1 MRKLLCSSL
10 VVAILSGCASQEFK
24 DSVAFNES
32 VHQSITELS
41 SPTQYKKVGFITKP
55 PMVLSPIV
63 ESANTDWL
71 KEPSGINAVD
81 LPLSVVL
88 ESIMSD
94 VNIPV
99 HFSKDVQPSKLV
111 TLNFSSTRQGVLN
124 SLSKESGYGIEFKN
138 DRLEISK
145 YITRVFTLNIPSGDM
160 SGQLGSQGTTSGE
173 DSARIEGQFLNVEY
187 KEMKYVEEIAASLE
201 KVLGG
206 GELAKQSIAVSPA
219 LSSVTVKAT
228 IDQMQ
233 DIEQIINHYQ
243 KELSKQVTLD
253 IQMIEFR
260 SNLGTERGIDW
271 NIVKDTGNGLLQ
283 FFVPGTSTISEGAG
297 YGLAFTGTGKWTGT
311 ESFIKVLEKQG
322 SVSTQTPITAMVL
335 NNQPAKITQ
344 QNQIPYIYEASSES
358 SEGVISASVTR
369 KVEVEGVDMM
379 VNTIVQ
385 DEYVSLRISGQLQKI
400 TNRSTESVGD
410 INLGMLSTQKSEI
423 TFANKLRYG
432 QTYVIASVK
441 QASTTAEQT
450 KSFWLELFGGT
461 GTRSDAIETLVL
473 LTPRK
478 VQ

>member
-1 MRKLLCSSL
+1 MRKLLCGSL

-24 DSVAFNES
+24 DTLAANEA
-32 VHQSITELS
+32 VHQNITELS
-41 SPTQYKKVGFITKP
+41 SQTLYKKVGIITKP
-55 PMVLSPIV
+55 PMTLNPIV
-63 ESANTDWL
+63 ESVNTDWL
-71 KEPSGINAVD
+71 KKPSSVNAVE
-81 LPLSVVL
+81 LPFSVVL
-88 ESIMSD
+88 ENLMSD
-94 VNIPV
+94 VNIPIY
-99 HFSKDVQPSKLV
+99 FSKDVQPSTPI
-111 TLNFSSTRQGVLN
+111 TLNFSSTRQDVLN
-124 SLSKESGYGIEFKN
+124 SLSKESGYGIEFQN

-145 YITRVFTLNIPSGDM
+145 YITRVFTLNIPSGSM

-173 DSARIEGQFLNVEY
+173 DSARVEGQFLNIEY
-187 KEMKYVEEIAASLE
+187 SDVGIVEEIADSLE

-206 GELAKQSIAVSPA
+206 GELAKQSISVSPA

-233 DIEQIINHYQ
+233 DIEYVIDHYQ
-243 KELSKQVTLD
+243 RELSKQVTID

-283 FFVPGTSTISEGAG
+283 FFIPGTSTISEGAG

-311 ESFIKVLEKQG
+311 QSFIKVLEQQG
-322 SVSTQTPITAMVL
+322 SVATQTPITAMIL
-335 NNQPAKITQ
+335 SNQPAKVTQ
-344 QNQIPYIYEASSES
+344 QHIIPYIYEASSES

-369 KVEVEGVDMM
+369 KTEVEGVDMM
-379 VNTIVQ
+379 INTIVQ

-400 TNRSTESVGD
+400 TNRSTEKVGD
-410 INLGMLSTQKSEI
+410 IALGMLSTQKSEI

-441 QASTTAEQT
+441 QATTTAEQT
-450 KSFWLELFGGT
+450 KSFWMEWFGGT
-461 GTRSDAIETLVL
+461 GTRNETIETLVL

>member
-24 DSVAFNES
+24 DSVAFNDS
-32 VHQSITELS
+32 VHKNITELS
-41 SPTQYKKVGFITKP
+41 SPNQYKKVGFITKP

-88 ESIMSD
+88 ESIMND
-94 VNIPV
+94 VNIPI
-99 HFSKDVQPSKLV
+99 HFSKDVQPSQLV
-111 TLNFSSTRQGVLN
+111 TLNFSSTRQDVLN
-124 SLSKESGYGIEFKN
+124 SLS
-138 DRLEISK
+138 
-145 YITRVFTLNIPSGDM
+145 YITRVFTLNIPSGSM
-160 SGQLGSQGTTSGE
+160 SGQLGSQGSTSGE

-233 DIEQIINHYQ
+233 DIEQVINHYQ

-400 TNRSTESVGD
+400 TGRSTESVGD

-441 QASTTAEQT
+441 QNSTTAEQT

-461 GTRSDAIETLVL
+461 GSRNDAIETLVL

>member
-1 MRKLLCSSL
+1 MRKLLCGSL

-24 DSVAFNES
+24 DTLAANEA
-32 VHQSITELS
+32 VHQNITELS
-41 SPTQYKKVGFITKP
+41 SQTLYKKVGIITKP
-55 PMVLSPIV
+55 PMTLNPIV
-63 ESANTDWL
+63 ESVNTDWL
-71 KEPSGINAVD
+71 KKPSSVNAVE
-81 LPLSVVL
+81 LPFSVVL
-88 ESIMSD
+88 ENLMSD
-94 VNIPV
+94 VNIPIY
-99 HFSKDVQPSKLV
+99 FSKDVQPSTPI
-111 TLNFSSTRQGVLN
+111 TLNFSSTRQDVLN
-124 SLSKESGYGIEFKN
+124 SLSKESGYGIEFQN
-138 DRLEISK
+138 NRLEISK
-145 YITRVFTLNIPSGDM
+145 YITRVFTLNIPSGSM

-173 DSARIEGQFLNVEY
+173 DSARVEGQFLNIEY
-187 KEMKYVEEIAASLE
+187 SDVGIVEEIADSLE

-206 GELAKQSIAVSPA
+206 GELAKQSISVSPA

-233 DIEQIINHYQ
+233 DIEYVIDHYQ
-243 KELSKQVTLD
+243 RELSKQVTID

-283 FFVPGTSTISEGAG
+283 FFIPGTSTISEGAG

-311 ESFIKVLEKQG
+311 QSFIKVLEQQG
-322 SVSTQTPITAMVL
+322 SVATQTPITAMIL
-335 NNQPAKITQ
+335 SNQPAKVTQ
-344 QNQIPYIYEASSES
+344 QHIIPYIYEASSES

-369 KVEVEGVDMM
+369 KTEVEGVDMM
-379 VNTIVQ
+379 INTIVQ

-400 TNRSTESVGD
+400 TNRSTEKVGD
-410 INLGMLSTQKSEI
+410 IALGMLSTQKSEI

-441 QASTTAEQT
+441 QATTTAEQT
-450 KSFWLELFGGT
+450 KSFWMEWFGGT
-461 GTRSDAIETLVL
+461 GTRNETIETLVL

>member
-1 MRKLLCSSL
+1 MRKLLCGSL

-24 DSVAFNES
+24 DTLASNEA
-32 VHQSITELS
+32 VHQNITDLS
-41 SPTQYKKVGFITKP
+41 SQTLYKKVGIITKP
-55 PMVLSPIV
+55 PMTLNPIV
-63 ESANTDWL
+63 ESVNTDWL
-71 KEPSGINAVD
+71 KKPSSVNAVE
-81 LPLSVVL
+81 LPFSVVL
-88 ESIMSD
+88 ENLMSD
-94 VNIPV
+94 VNIPIY
-99 HFSKDVQPSKLV
+99 FSKDVQPSTPI
-111 TLNFSSTRQGVLN
+111 TLNFSSTRQDVLN
-124 SLSKESGYGIEFKN
+124 SLSKESGYGIEFQN

-145 YITRVFTLNIPSGDM
+145 YITRVFTLNIPSGSM

-173 DSARIEGQFLNVEY
+173 DSARVEGQFLNIEY
-187 KEMKYVEEIAASLE
+187 SDVGIVEEIADSLE

-206 GELAKQSIAVSPA
+206 GELAKQSISVSPA

-233 DIEQIINHYQ
+233 DIEYVIDHYQ
-243 KELSKQVTLD
+243 RELSKQVTID

-283 FFVPGTSTISEGAG
+283 FFIPGTSTISEGAG

-311 ESFIKVLEKQG
+311 QSFIKVLEQQG
-322 SVSTQTPITAMVL
+322 SVATQTPITAMIL
-335 NNQPAKITQ
+335 SNQPAKVTQ
-344 QNQIPYIYEASSES
+344 QHIIPYIYEASSES

-379 VNTIVQ
+379 INTIVQ

-400 TNRSTESVGD
+400 TNRSTEKVGD
-410 INLGMLSTQKSEI
+410 IALGMLSTQKSEI

-441 QASTTAEQT
+441 QATTTAEQT
-450 KSFWLELFGGT
+450 KSFWMEWFGGT
-461 GTRSDAIETLVL
+461 GTRNETIETLVL

>member
-1 MRKLLCSSL
+1 MRKLLCGSL

-24 DSVAFNES
+24 DTLAANEA
-32 VHQSITELS
+32 VHQNITELS
-41 SPTQYKKVGFITKP
+41 SQTLYKKVGIITKP
-55 PMVLSPIV
+55 PMTLNPIV
-63 ESANTDWL
+63 ESVNTDWL
-71 KEPSGINAVD
+71 KKPSSVNAVE
-81 LPLSVVL
+81 LPFSVVL
-88 ESIMSD
+88 ENLMSD
-94 VNIPV
+94 VNIPIY
-99 HFSKDVQPSKLV
+99 FSKDVQPSTPI
-111 TLNFSSTRQGVLN
+111 TLNFSSTRQDVLN
-124 SLSKESGYGIEFKN
+124 SLSKESGYGIEFQN

-145 YITRVFTLNIPSGDM
+145 YITRVFTLNIPSGSM

-173 DSARIEGQFLNVEY
+173 DSARVEGQFLNIEY
-187 KEMKYVEEIAASLE
+187 SDVGIVEEIADSLE

-206 GELAKQSIAVSPA
+206 GELAKQSISVSPA

-233 DIEQIINHYQ
+233 DIEYVIDHYQ
-243 KELSKQVTLD
+243 RELSKQVTID

-283 FFVPGTSTISEGAG
+283 FFIPGTSTISEGAG

-311 ESFIKVLEKQG
+311 QSFIKVLEQQG
-322 SVSTQTPITAMVL
+322 SVATQTPITAMIL
-335 NNQPAKITQ
+335 SNQPAKVTQ
-344 QNQIPYIYEASSES
+344 QHIIPYIYEASSES

-379 VNTIVQ
+379 INTIVQ

-400 TNRSTESVGD
+400 TNRSTEKVGD
-410 INLGMLSTQKSEI
+410 IALGMLSTQKSEI

-441 QASTTAEQT
+441 QATTTAEQT
-450 KSFWLELFGGT
+450 KSFWMEWFGGT
-461 GTRSDAIETLVL
+461 GTRNETIETLVL

>member
-1 MRKLLCSSL
+1 
-10 VVAILSGCASQEFK
+10 
-24 DSVAFNES
+24 
-32 VHQSITELS
+32 
-41 SPTQYKKVGFITKP
+41 
-55 PMVLSPIV
+55 
-63 ESANTDWL
+63 
-71 KEPSGINAVD
+71 
-81 LPLSVVL
+81 
-88 ESIMSD
+88 
-94 VNIPV
+94 
-99 HFSKDVQPSKLV
+99 
-111 TLNFSSTRQGVLN
+111 
-124 SLSKESGYGIEFKN
+124 
-138 DRLEISK
+138 
-145 YITRVFTLNIPSGDM
+145 
-160 SGQLGSQGTTSGE
+160 
-173 DSARIEGQFLNVEY
+173 
-187 KEMKYVEEIAASLE
+187 
-201 KVLGG
+201 
-206 GELAKQSIAVSPA
+206 
-219 LSSVTVKAT
+219 
-228 IDQMQ
+228 MQ
-233 DIEQIINHYQ
+233 DIEQVINHYQ

>member
-1 MRKLLCSSL
+1 MRKLLCGSL
-10 VVAILSGCASQEFK
+10 VVAILSGCASQDFK
-24 DSVAFNES
+24 DTLAANEA
-32 VHQSITELS
+32 VHQNITELS
-41 SPTQYKKVGFITKP
+41 SQTLYKKVGIITKP
-55 PMVLSPIV
+55 PMTLNPIV
-63 ESANTDWL
+63 ESVNTDWL
-71 KEPSGINAVD
+71 KKPSSVNAVE
-81 LPLSVVL
+81 LPFSVVL
-88 ESIMSD
+88 ENLMSD
-94 VNIPV
+94 VNIPIY
-99 HFSKDVQPSKLV
+99 FSKDVQPSTPI
-111 TLNFSSTRQGVLN
+111 TLNFSSTRQDVLN
-124 SLSKESGYGIEFKN
+124 SLSKESGYGIEFQN

-145 YITRVFTLNIPSGDM
+145 YITRVFTLNIPSGSM

-173 DSARIEGQFLNVEY
+173 DSARVEGQFLNIEY
-187 KEMKYVEEIAASLE
+187 SDVGIVEEIADSLE

-206 GELAKQSIAVSPA
+206 GELAKQSISVSPA

-233 DIEQIINHYQ
+233 DIEYVIDHYQ
-243 KELSKQVTLD
+243 RELSKQVTID

-283 FFVPGTSTISEGAG
+283 FFIPGTSTISEGAG

-311 ESFIKVLEKQG
+311 QSFIKVLEQQG
-322 SVSTQTPITAMVL
+322 SVATQTPITAMIL
-335 NNQPAKITQ
+335 SNQPAKVTQ
-344 QNQIPYIYEASSES
+344 QHIIPYIYEASSES

-369 KVEVEGVDMM
+369 KTEVEGVDMM
-379 VNTIVQ
+379 INTIVQ

-400 TNRSTESVGD
+400 TNRSTEKVGD
-410 INLGMLSTQKSEI
+410 IALGMLSTQKSEI

-441 QASTTAEQT
+441 QATTTAEQT
-450 KSFWLELFGGT
+450 KSFWMEWFGGT
-461 GTRSDAIETLVL
+461 GTRNETIETLVL